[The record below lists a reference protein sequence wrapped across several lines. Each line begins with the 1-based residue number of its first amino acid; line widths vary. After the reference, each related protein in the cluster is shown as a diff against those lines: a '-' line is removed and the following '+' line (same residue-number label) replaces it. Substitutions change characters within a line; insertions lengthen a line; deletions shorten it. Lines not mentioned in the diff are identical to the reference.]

1 MKRMLTATAFF
12 LTLVPAALHG
22 QTTEQSRR
30 AELAARRDSLEAEVV
45 RKFVHRLARD
55 LRLDA
60 DQRARTELVLRD
72 SGVRRRDLSR
82 ASSQLRGRIYRAV
95 RDTTTADAD
104 FVQLLADYE
113 ALSSREHELWRR
125 EQDELARILDP
136 RQRAQFLLS
145 WVRFQDD
152 MREILA
158 RRMRELD
165 GSRDR
170 DRRSDGDRRNDD
182 HQSKH
187 TDEMPAAA

>member
-1 MKRMLTATAFF
+1 MKRMLTATAMF
-12 LTLVPAALHG
+12 LTLMPAALHA
-22 QTTEQSRR
+22 QATEQSRR

-60 DQRARTELVLRD
+60 DQRTQTEIVLRD
-72 SGVRRRDLSR
+72 SGVRRRELSR

-95 RDTTTADAD
+95 RDTTTANAD
-104 FVQLLADYE
+104 FIQLLTDYE

-136 RQRAQFLLS
+136 RQRAHFLLS

-165 GSRDR
+165 DSRDR

-182 HQSKH
+182 HHSRH
-187 TDEMPAAA
+187 SNEMHPAA

>member
-1 MKRMLTATAFF
+1 MKRMLTATALF
-12 LTLVPAALHG
+12 LTLMPAALHA
-22 QTTEQSRR
+22 QATEQSRR

-60 DQRARTELVLRD
+60 NQRAQTEIVLRD
-72 SGVRRRDLSR
+72 SGVRRRELAR

-95 RDTTTADAD
+95 RDTTTVDAD
-104 FVQLLADYE
+104 FIRLLVDYE

-152 MREILA
+152 MREILS

-182 HQSKH
+182 HHSNH
-187 TDEMPAAA
+187 SDEMLPAA

>member
-1 MKRMLTATAFF
+1 MPT
-12 LTLVPAALHG
+12 ALHG
-22 QTTEQSRR
+22 QATEQSRR

-55 LRLDA
+55 LQLDA
-60 DQRARTELVLRD
+60 NQRAQTELVLRD

-82 ASSQLRGRIYRAV
+82 ASSQLRSQIYRAV

-104 FVQLLADYE
+104 FVRLLADYE

-136 RQRAQFLLS
+136 RQRSQFLLS

-152 MREILA
+152 MREILS

-170 DRRSDGDRRNDD
+170 DRRSDGDRSNDD
-182 HQSKH
+182 HHSNH
-187 TDEMPAAA
+187 THEMSPAASVPDSLTIR

>member
-1 MKRMLTATAFF
+1 MKRMLTATALF
-12 LTLVPAALHG
+12 LMLMPAALHG
-22 QTTEQSRR
+22 QATEQSRR

-55 LRLDA
+55 LQLDA
-60 DQRARTELVLRD
+60 NQRAQTELVLRD

-82 ASSQLRGRIYRAV
+82 ASSQLRSSIYRAV
-95 RDTTTADAD
+95 RDTTTAAAD
-104 FVQLLADYE
+104 FIRLLADYE

-152 MREILA
+152 MREILS

-170 DRRSDGDRRNDD
+170 DRRSDGDRSNDD
-182 HQSKH
+182 HRPKH
-187 TDEMPAAA
+187 PDEMLLAA

>member
-1 MKRMLTATAFF
+1 MKRMLTATALF
-12 LTLVPAALHG
+12 LTLMPAALHA
-22 QTTEQSRR
+22 QATEQSRR

-55 LRLDA
+55 LRLDEN
-60 DQRARTELVLRD
+60 QRAQTVLVLRD
-72 SGVRRRDLSR
+72 NGVRRRELSR

-95 RDTTTADAD
+95 RDTTTANAD
-104 FVQLLADYE
+104 FIRLLADYE

-136 RQRAQFLLS
+136 RQRAHFLLS

-165 GSRDR
+165 DSRDR

-182 HQSKH
+182 HHSRH
-187 TDEMPAAA
+187 SNEMLPAA

>member
-1 MKRMLTATAFF
+1 MKRMLTATALF
-12 LTLVPAALHG
+12 LTLMPAALHG
-22 QTTEQSRR
+22 QATEQSRR

-55 LRLDA
+55 LQLDA
-60 DQRARTELVLRD
+60 NQRAQTELVLRD

-82 ASSQLRGRIYRAV
+82 ASSQLRSSIYRAV
-95 RDTTTADAD
+95 RDTTTAAAD
-104 FVQLLADYE
+104 FVRLLADYE

-136 RQRAQFLLS
+136 RQRAHFLLS

-152 MREILA
+152 MREILS

-170 DRRSDGDRRNDD
+170 DRRPDGDRRNDD
-182 HQSKH
+182 HH
-187 TDEMPAAA
+187 TKQPDEMLLAA